1 MARSYKNGNRRTKFF
16 SMKTDI
22 GKPGFYIGGWHTNV
36 PRHSSAHNTP
46 EWRRMAVRKAVY
58 VEN

>member
-1 MARSYKNGNRRTKFF
+1 
-16 SMKTDI
+16 MKTDI

-46 EWRRMAVRKAVY
+46 EWRRMAVKKAVY

>member
-1 MARSYKNGNRRTKFF
+1 
-16 SMKTDI
+16 
-22 GKPGFYIGGWHTNV
+22 V

-46 EWRRMAVRKAVY
+46 EWRRMAVKKAVY